1 VQYQLRRVFLDPG
14 WMVPTD
20 WLPLASPAMAIATRH
35 ETISETDAGT
45 YGATAVVPDGGG
57 PGIVLFQEIF
67 GVGDF
72 VLDRAQ
78 ALAGEGYVV
87 LCPDVFWRIEPN
99 VSLAH
104 DEEGLQTAFGYAQR
118 FGQLEPAVIAGDLI
132 AALAHLRSMPEVSG
146 GVAVMGYCLG
156 GSLAYEAALAGDP
169 DCCVSYYGSTVA
181 ARIEAAGDL
190 SCPAIFHFGGAD
202 PFIATADAE
211 KVRDTLADRDDITV
225 HIHDGAG
232 HAFENSFAP
241 QFSDPDATAVSW
253 SQTLE
258 FLRRHLGAGARSGH

>member
-1 VQYQLRRVFLDPG
+1 MVFPDAG
-14 WMVPTD
+14 RMVPAVRGQ
-20 WLPLASPAMAIATRH
+20 LASPAMAIETRH
-35 ETISETDAGT
+35 ETISETDAGI
-45 YGATAVVPDGGG
+45 YGATAVLPQDGG

-78 ALAGEGYVV
+78 ALAEEGYVV

-99 VSLAH
+99 VSLPH
-104 DEEGLQTAFGYAQR
+104 DEEGIQAAFGYAQR
-118 FGQLEPAVIAGDLI
+118 FGELEPAVIAGDLL
-132 AALAHLRSMPEVSG
+132 AAVAHLRSMPEVSG

-181 ARIEAAGDL
+181 GRIDAAGDL

-202 PFIATADAE
+202 PFIASSDAE
-211 KVRDTLADRDDITV
+211 KVRDTLAGHDEVTV

-241 QFSDPDATAVSW
+241 QFSNPDATAVSW

-258 FLRRHLGAGARSGH
+258 FLSRHLGAGAGLKLL